1 MEEQKIDKL
10 IEQAIQ
16 RVGKEKDEHDRLV
29 LRSFLRRREHIIN
42 MLKNGDACASII
54 SDEDSGYKVATNTQL
69 RRASNQASHK
79 KYSLKFKSIWLS
91 IASIAAIIAIVFS
104 LNIYRDNLRMDEAFR
119 THYTPLEYD
128 PQLMSRGEESPLSL
142 ELAEAMDAYQR
153 QDYSAAL
160 QKLNAIPNLDV
171 NFLIYKAICLIE
183 TDQLPQAIHLLE
195 ELVSHGE
202 ATEYYQ
208 QANWYLALAYLKEH
222 EGENAKM
229 VIEKMKEFSIYIEL
243 DKLLNQ

>member
-29 LRSFLRRREHIIN
+29 LREFLSIKDGERE
-42 MLKNGDACASII
+42 KAYRKAC
-54 SDEDSGYKVATNTQL
+54 YKQPLSTET
-69 RRASNQASHK
+69 K
-79 KYSLKFKSIWLS
+79 KTSSKIKSIWLS

-128 PQLMSRGEESPLSL
+128 PQLLSRGEESPLSL
-142 ELAEAMDAYQR
+142 ELTEAMDAYQR
-153 QDYSAAL
+153 QDYSTAL
-160 QKLNAIPNLDV
+160 QKLDAIPNLDE

-183 TDQLPQAIHLLE
+183 TDQLPQAISLLE
-195 ELVSHGE
+195 ELVGHGE

-208 QANWYLALAYLKEH
+208 QANWYLALAYLKTH
-222 EGENAKM
+222 EGEKANKL
-229 VIEKMKEFSIYIEL
+229 IIKGNFNFKEL
-243 DKLLNQ
+243 R

>member
-16 RVGKEKDEHDRLV
+16 RVGKEKDERDFTV
-29 LRSFLRRREHIIN
+29 LREFLSIKDGERE
-42 MLKNGDACASII
+42 KVYREACCKQPLSVKA
-54 SDEDSGYKVATNTQL
+54 
-69 RRASNQASHK
+69 K
-79 KYSLKFKSIWLS
+79 KTSSKIKSIWLS

-128 PQLMSRGEESPLSL
+128 PQLMSRDEESPLSL
-142 ELAEAMDAYQR
+142 ELTEAMDAYQR
-153 QDYSAAL
+153 QDYSIAL
-160 QKLNAIPNLDV
+160 QRFNIIPNVDE

-183 TDQLPQAIHLLE
+183 TDQFPQAISLLE
-195 ELVSHGE
+195 ELIGHGE

-208 QANWYLALAYLKEH
+208 QANWYLALAYLKVHKDEK
-222 EGENAKM
+222 AKM
-229 VIEKMKEFSIYIEL
+229 VIEKIKMDNK
-243 DKLLNQ
+243 

>member
-16 RVGKEKDEHDRLV
+16 RVGKEKDERDFTV
-29 LRSFLRRREHIIN
+29 LREFLSIKDGERE
-42 MLKNGDACASII
+42 KVYRKACNKQPLST
-54 SDEDSGYKVATNTQL
+54 ET
-69 RRASNQASHK
+69 K
-79 KYSLKFKSIWLS
+79 KTSSKIKSIWLS
-91 IASIAAIIAIVFS
+91 IVSIAAIIAIVFS

-142 ELAEAMDAYQR
+142 ELTEAMDAYQR
-153 QDYSAAL
+153 QDYSTAL
-160 QKLNAIPNLDV
+160 QRFNIIPNVDE

-183 TDQLPQAIHLLE
+183 TDQLPQAISLLE
-195 ELVSHGE
+195 ELIGHGE

-208 QANWYLALAYLKEH
+208 QANWYLALAYLKVH
-222 EGENAKM
+222 EGKKIKNLRIDMYDLIK
-229 VIEKMKEFSIYIEL
+229 
-243 DKLLNQ
+243 

>member
-142 ELAEAMDAYQR
+142 ELTEAMDAYQC
-153 QDYSAAL
+153 QDYSTAL
-160 QKLNAIPNLDV
+160 QRFNIIPNVDE

-183 TDQLPQAIHLLE
+183 TDQFPQAISLLE
-195 ELVSHGE
+195 ELIGHGE

-208 QANWYLALAYLKEH
+208 QANWYLALAYLKVH
-222 EGENAKM
+222 EGKKIKNLRIDMYDLIK
-229 VIEKMKEFSIYIEL
+229 
-243 DKLLNQ
+243 

>member
-10 IEQAIQ
+10 IEHAIQ
-16 RVGKEKDEHDRLV
+16 RVGKEKDERDFTV
-29 LRSFLRRREHIIN
+29 LREFLSIKDGERE
-42 MLKNGDACASII
+42 KVYRKACNKQPLSTKA
-54 SDEDSGYKVATNTQL
+54 
-69 RRASNQASHK
+69 K
-79 KYSLKFKSIWLS
+79 KTSSKIKSIWLS

-128 PQLMSRGEESPLSL
+128 PQLLSRGEESPLSL
-142 ELAEAMDAYQR
+142 ELTEAMDAYQR

-160 QKLNAIPNLDV
+160 QKLDAIPNLDE
-171 NFLIYKAICLIE
+171 NLLIYKAICLIE

-208 QANWYLALAYLKEH
+208 QANWYLALAYLKAH
-222 EGENAKM
+222 EREKVENLGFNM
-229 VIEKMKEFSIYIEL
+229 
-243 DKLLNQ
+243 DKLMVK

>member
-104 LNIYRDNLRMDEAFR
+104 LNIYHDNLRMDEAFR

-128 PQLMSRGEESPLSL
+128 PQLLSRGEESPLSL
-142 ELAEAMDAYQR
+142 ELTEAMDAYQR

-160 QKLNAIPNLDV
+160 QKLDAIPNLDE

-183 TDQLPQAIHLLE
+183 TDQLTQSISLLE
-195 ELVSHGE
+195 ELVNHGE

-208 QANWYLALAYLKEH
+208 QANWYLALAYLKTH
-222 EGENAKM
+222 EGEKANKL
-229 VIEKMKEFSIYIEL
+229 IIKGNFNFKEL
-243 DKLLNQ
+243 R

>member
-29 LRSFLRRREHIIN
+29 LREFLSIKDGERE
-42 MLKNGDACASII
+42 KAYRKACNKQPLSTKA
-54 SDEDSGYKVATNTQL
+54 
-69 RRASNQASHK
+69 K
-79 KYSLKFKSIWLS
+79 KTSLKFKSIWLS

-104 LNIYRDNLRMDEAFR
+104 LNIYHDNLRMDEAFR

-128 PQLMSRGEESPLSL
+128 PQLLSRGEESPLSL
-142 ELAEAMDAYQR
+142 ELTEAMDAYQR

-160 QKLNAIPNLDV
+160 QKLDAIPNLDE

-183 TDQLPQAIHLLE
+183 TDQLTQSISLLE
-195 ELVSHGE
+195 ELVNHGE

-208 QANWYLALAYLKEH
+208 QANWYLALAYLKIH
-222 EGENAKM
+222 EGEKANKL
-229 VIEKMKEFSIYIEL
+229 IIKGNFNFKEL
-243 DKLLNQ
+243 R

>member
-16 RVGKEKDEHDRLV
+16 RVGKEKDERDRLV

-42 MLKNGDACASII
+42 MLKNEDACASII
-54 SDEDSGYKVATNTQL
+54 SDEESGYKVATNTQL
-69 RRASNQASHK
+69 RRTSNQASHK
-79 KYSLKFKSIWLS
+79 KYSLKFKSIGLS
-91 IASIAAIIAIVFS
+91 IASIAAIIVIVFS

-142 ELAEAMDAYQR
+142 ELTEAMDAYQR
-153 QDYSAAL
+153 QDYSTAL
-160 QKLNAIPNLDV
+160 QRFNIIPNVDE

-183 TDQLPQAIHLLE
+183 TDQLPQAISLLE
-195 ELVSHGE
+195 ELIGHGE

-222 EGENAKM
+222 KDEKAKM
-229 VIEKMKEFSIYIEL
+229 VIEKTKMDNK
-243 DKLLNQ
+243 

>member
-1 MEEQKIDKL
+1 
-10 IEQAIQ
+10 
-16 RVGKEKDEHDRLV
+16 
-29 LRSFLRRREHIIN
+29 
-42 MLKNGDACASII
+42 
-54 SDEDSGYKVATNTQL
+54 
-69 RRASNQASHK
+69 
-79 KYSLKFKSIWLS
+79 
-91 IASIAAIIAIVFS
+91 
-104 LNIYRDNLRMDEAFR
+104 
-119 THYTPLEYD
+119 
-128 PQLMSRGEESPLSL
+128 MSRGEESPLSL

-153 QDYSAAL
+153 QDYFAAL

-222 EGENAKM
+222 EGEKAN
-229 VIEKMKEFSIYIEL
+229 
-243 DKLLNQ
+243 KLIKNSNIPDFMNIKVE

>member
-16 RVGKEKDEHDRLV
+16 RVGKDKDERDFTV
-29 LRSFLRRREHIIN
+29 LREFLSIKDGERE
-42 MLKNGDACASII
+42 KVYREACCKQPLSV
-54 SDEDSGYKVATNTQL
+54 KT
-69 RRASNQASHK
+69 K
-79 KYSLKFKSIWLS
+79 KTSSKIKSIWLS

-128 PQLMSRGEESPLSL
+128 PQLMSRGEESPLSF
-142 ELAEAMDAYQR
+142 ELTEAMDAYQH

-160 QKLNAIPNLDV
+160 QKLDVILNLDE

-183 TDQLPQAIHLLE
+183 TDQLSQAIHLLE
-195 ELVSHGE
+195 ELVGHGE

-222 EGENAKM
+222 EGEKAN
-229 VIEKMKEFSIYIEL
+229 
-243 DKLLNQ
+243 KLIKNSNIPDFMNIKVE

>member
-1 MEEQKIDKL
+1 MKEQKIDKL
-10 IEQAIQ
+10 IEQTIH
-16 RVGKEKDEHDRLV
+16 RVGKEKDERDIATLRVFLKDRKHSTNIL
-29 LRSFLRRREHIIN
+29 EN
-42 MLKNGDACASII
+42 ENACTSTEL
-54 SDEDSGYKVATNTQL
+54 DDKVTADQKQ
-69 RRASNQASHK
+69 RKASHK
-79 KYSLKFKSIWLS
+79 KISLKIKSIWLS

-128 PQLMSRGEESPLSL
+128 PQLLSRGEESPLSL
-142 ELAEAMDAYQR
+142 ELTEAMDAYQR

-160 QKLNAIPNLDV
+160 QKLNAIPNLDE

-195 ELVSHGE
+195 ELVNHGE
-202 ATEYYQ
+202 GAEYYQ
-208 QANWYLALAYLKEH
+208 QANRYLALAYLKVHKDEKD
-222 EGENAKM
+222 KM

>member
-16 RVGKEKDEHDRLV
+16 RVGKEKDERDFTV
-29 LRSFLRRREHIIN
+29 LREFLSIKDGERE
-42 MLKNGDACASII
+42 KAYRKACDKQPLST
-54 SDEDSGYKVATNTQL
+54 ET
-69 RRASNQASHK
+69 K
-79 KYSLKFKSIWLS
+79 KTSSKIKSIWLS

-104 LNIYRDNLRMDEAFR
+104 LNIYRNNLRMDEAFR

-142 ELAEAMDAYQR
+142 ELTEAMDAYQH

-160 QKLNAIPNLDV
+160 QKLDVILNLDE

-195 ELVSHGE
+195 ELVNHGE

-208 QANWYLALAYLKEH
+208 QANWYLALAYLKVH
-222 EGENAKM
+222 EDEKAKM
-229 VIEKMKEFSIYIEL
+229 IIEEMKEFSVYIEL
-243 DKLLNQ
+243 DNLLNQ

>member
-16 RVGKEKDEHDRLV
+16 RVGKEKDERDFTV
-29 LRSFLRRREHIIN
+29 LREFLSIKDGERE
-42 MLKNGDACASII
+42 KVYREACRKQPLSV
-54 SDEDSGYKVATNTQL
+54 KT
-69 RRASNQASHK
+69 K
-79 KYSLKFKSIWLS
+79 KTSSKIKSIWLS

-142 ELAEAMDAYQR
+142 ELTEAMDAYQR

-195 ELVSHGE
+195 ELVGHGE

-208 QANWYLALAYLKEH
+208 QANWYLALAYLKAH
-222 EGENAKM
+222 EREKVENLGFDM
-229 VIEKMKEFSIYIEL
+229 
-243 DKLLNQ
+243 DKLMVK

>member
-202 ATEYYQ
+202 ATEYCQ